1 MAEDQHQYKL
11 LYFDI
16 PGRAEHIR
24 YIFAYAGVEYEDFRF
39 QKDQWPEIKKCRCC
53 HMYPSPA
60 CNNFFL

>member
-24 YIFAYAGVEYEDFRF
+24 YIFAYAEIEYEDFRF
-39 QKDQWPEIKKCRCC
+39 QKDQWPEIKKSQCC
-53 HMYPSPA
+53 HM
-60 CNNFFL
+60 

>member
-24 YIFAYAGVEYEDFRF
+24 YIFAYAGVDYEDFRF

-53 HMYPSPA
+53 HMYTSPG
-60 CNNFFL
+60 CNNFFC